1 MNSLTSEESLST
13 MGHIS
18 LAHLEEVVSNAL
30 STMTL
35 TPVLELT
42 SMLTYSTVSH
52 AGYLE
57 IQFKLSPDR
66 KV

>member
-1 MNSLTSEESLST
+1 

-66 KV
+66 KA